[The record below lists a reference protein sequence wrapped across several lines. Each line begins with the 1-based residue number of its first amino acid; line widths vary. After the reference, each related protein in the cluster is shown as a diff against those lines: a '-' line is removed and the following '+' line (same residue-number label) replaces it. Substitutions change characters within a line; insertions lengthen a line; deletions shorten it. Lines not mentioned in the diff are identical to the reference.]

1 LGFSSTLA
9 AKHVEGMRY
18 PADSVPAFMVAE
30 PADVVFLGDAV
41 VCVRDVVAH
50 FDAVDVCASPAGF

>member
-1 LGFSSTLA
+1 
-9 AKHVEGMRY
+9 MRN

-41 VCVRDVVAH
+41 VCFGDPVAH
-50 FDAVDVCASPAGF
+50 FGAIDVLASAAGL